1 MSALQEINSK
11 LASIQG
17 VGNYQE
23 LLTGVIESQ
32 QRLAAA
38 KLSNLGALINDTL
51 SGFTSLT
58 QVTDPSKLIDGG
70 IALLTEDPT
79 GINIK
84 KTTPPTN
91 SSLEALTED
100 TVGGGFLNIE
110 VTAGTPQ
117 AVATALKRVSS
128 ASTSAIQTAVKEIA
142 PNIAGVTDKLDGVI
156 ADLQKGRSA
165 VAGLKGTFEQFTSK
179 LSTQVTGDLLDALG
193 DLPSKL
199 AEGLTPLKATT
210 VNVSGGAE
218 INPVTADTTFI
229 SSQVEAQAIFAST
242 QREITELVVGT
253 TQTHKDIEVRPTDVT
268 GWHFII
274 TREGEL
280 QQALTIDREGS
291 YAKDHNKYTVGVAFV
306 GGLASNRRE
315 PAPTNKDTAA
325 SSASITREQF
335 NTIDKLL
342 GQFYTLFPYGQV
354 VGVSD
359 VDPTINIPGF
369 DVIEYVRQRFGK
381 TTVLDTSKPSL
392 SLVELQARMA
402 LAKDKL
408 INPEIDDEPGEV
420 DG

>member
-1 MSALQEINSK
+1 MSELRQINSK

-17 VGNYQE
+17 IENYQE

-38 KLSNLGALINDTL
+38 KLSKLGATVNETIM
-51 SGFTSLT
+51 GFTALT
-58 QVTDPSKLIDGG
+58 QTTDVSSLIDGG
-70 IALLTEDPT
+70 IVLLTEDPS

-84 KTTPPTN
+84 KNAPPSNAAIAT
-91 SSLEALTED
+91 LTEEASE
-100 TVGGGFLNIE
+100 GGFLNID

-117 AVATALKRVSS
+117 AVAKALRRVSS
-128 ASTSAIQTAVKEIA
+128 ASTSAIQTAVRGVA
-142 PNIAGVTDKLDGVI
+142 PEIAGVTDKLNGVVT
-156 ADLQKGRSA
+156 DLQKGIGV
-165 VAGLKGTFEQFTSK
+165 VAGLKGSFQQFASK
-179 LSTQVTGDLLDALG
+179 LQSQVPGELLDALG

-199 AEGLTPLKATT
+199 AADVIPLRAQT
-210 VNVSGGAE
+210 VNISGSAKLS
-218 INPVTADTTFI
+218 NVTADITFV
-229 SSQVEAQAIFAST
+229 SSQVEAQAIFATT

-253 TQTHKDIEVRPTDVT
+253 TQTHKDIKVRPTDVT

-280 QQALTIDREGS
+280 QQVLNIDEEGE
-291 YAKDHNKYTVGVAFV
+291 YAKNHNKYSVGVAFV

-315 PAPTNKDTAA
+315 PTLTNKDTTA

-335 NTIDKLL
+335 NTFDKLL
-342 GQFYTLFPYGQV
+342 AQFFHLFPYGQV

-359 VDPTINIPGF
+359 IDTMMDIPGF

-392 SLVELQARMA
+392 SLQELQARMA

-408 INPEIDDEPGEV
+408 INPEIEDEPGEV